1 MGRQFILYHFNCNIF
16 TSQSTTPIG
25 AVRSEGMTRQ
35 SMTTP
40 LPQQPSGYFVAIA
53 RANGEEKRRIAS
65 RRPKLSV
72 RGVSSHLVGSAA

>member
-1 MGRQFILYHFNCNIF
+1 
-16 TSQSTTPIG
+16 
-25 AVRSEGMTRQ
+25 MTRQ